1 MIVVGS
7 EHPRRGAP
15 FLFYRR
21 RGTAYSA
28 KPGESPSL
36 PLSLVLLNLR
46 HLTDPCEY
54 DVSCMNPPPP
64 NILPITGMISTCT
77 NDFKSNPGGSSARR
91 DGRTENLLFSVS
103 NFLRAG
109 KFRLRKRFCFAWDF
123 PCVPNSA
130 MND

>member
-46 HLTDPCEY
+46 HLTDPCELHEPSPSEYSSHHRY
-54 DVSCMNPPPP
+54 D
-64 NILPITGMISTCT
+64 
-77 NDFKSNPGGSSARR
+77 
-91 DGRTENLLFSVS
+91 
-103 NFLRAG
+103 
-109 KFRLRKRFCFAWDF
+109 
-123 PCVPNSA
+123 
-130 MND
+130 